1 MALCAVMVSCAGDV
15 FVEVSTNETHSLG
28 LGSPLDGDGFP
39 YENFTLVL
47 WNCTS
52 NDTAPPCGEIWDLW
66 NRTFPLMTLTNG
78 TSGPEVTVSGYFTN
92 QNGTCHPGKYFG
104 EVMGSSGTSPN
115 TLGLRGLCQY
125 GNSSERFPWFKFVYY
140 DGNDG
145 NDGDD
150 THEDGG
156 KYYDGDD
163 GGDGGNGGN
172 GGDGGDGGDDGDD
185 DDDDDDGDDGKC
197 TFTVYNLTAESL
209 TDYSPIHWPAN
220 TTMPPELQVR
230 LNQTGGDDVL
240 NVTVPPGLFDEMALA
255 NATHQWIGLVVNM
268 THLCSMV

>member
-1 MALCAVMVSCAGDV
+1 
-15 FVEVSTNETHSLG
+15 
-28 LGSPLDGDGFP
+28 
-39 YENFTLVL
+39 
-47 WNCTS
+47 
-52 NDTAPPCGEIWDLW
+52 
-66 NRTFPLMTLTNG
+66 
-78 TSGPEVTVSGYFTN
+78 
-92 QNGTCHPGKYFG
+92 
-104 EVMGSSGTSPN
+104 MGSSGTSPN

-156 KYYDGDD
+156 EYYDGDD

-172 GGDGGDGGDDGDD
+172 GGDGGDGGDDDD